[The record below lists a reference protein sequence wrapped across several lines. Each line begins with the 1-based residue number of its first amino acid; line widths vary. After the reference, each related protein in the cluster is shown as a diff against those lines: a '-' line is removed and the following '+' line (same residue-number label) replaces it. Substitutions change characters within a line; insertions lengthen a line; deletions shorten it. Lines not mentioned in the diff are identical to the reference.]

1 MFQCTGWK
9 GDPPRLLAL
18 SLQTIPMWLPK
29 ALFIN
34 IPSPPGI
41 ACMRCQEEPVSRGT
55 RASLLHSTS
64 WTQQPGTLFIQDEFN
79 SPLLKTKTD
88 LHPTY
93 FHMLVLFSLWFLG
106 TQVSMLMT
114 EICIL
119 KKFLFLKNLYFFKKN
134 FTI

>member
-9 GDPPRLLAL
+9 GDPPCLLAL

-29 ALFIN
+29 ALFIT

-41 ACMRCQEEPVSRGT
+41 ACMCCQEEPVSRGT

-64 WTQQPGTLFIQDEFN
+64 WTQQPRTLFIQDEFEFN

-88 LHPTY
+88 LHPTC
-93 FHMLVLFSLWFLG
+93 FHLLVLFSLLFLG
-106 TQVSMLMT
+106 TQVSMLMS
-114 EICIL
+114 EICI
-119 KKFLFLKNLYFFKKN
+119 FKKV
-134 FTI
+134 FIS